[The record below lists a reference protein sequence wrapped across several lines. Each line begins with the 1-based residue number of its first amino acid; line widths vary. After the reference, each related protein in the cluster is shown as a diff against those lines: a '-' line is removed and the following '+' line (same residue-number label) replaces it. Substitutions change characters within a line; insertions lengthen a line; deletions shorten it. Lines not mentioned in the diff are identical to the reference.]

1 MEASKI
7 LGSSFRIAAWS
18 ARVCECP
25 CAPSTRKPI
34 ALSICP
40 RPLAHRSF
48 STSYK
53 RRQDA
58 KREPQDDA
66 SKPANSPLRS
76 PPTPKQAL
84 RIYTTAL
91 QKIIDGYNLKS
102 RLPPRQHES
111 LVVAL
116 TNAEVRLDA
125 PGAHADSFAPLLRT
139 LRGEIEPVLKINL
152 GSSDVD
158 QLVADVG
165 NQRTMSIPEQPPKDP
180 IPAPRKDA
188 PQPPRKSAQENILS
202 RVNEIIGA
210 PKPPPSS
217 QKSPQQS
224 ISSRLDAVMGTQ
236 KPAPAPPIQA
246 SDDDDSTL
254 STLDKLWNLYAKQ
267 SAAERDAANIHGSDP
282 FSPGESDDAK
292 RQRRELSMSIQDRLN
307 ESDAAWAK
315 RNRPTVRPALRLK
328 PSLGRT
334 VDVSGNFDVTR
345 AFRSLE
351 AACSRNNVK
360 RDVQKQRFHVRRGQL
375 KKHLKIERWRKLFKE
390 GFLAECDRVR
400 KMRKQGW

>member
-1 MEASKI
+1 MLSI
-7 LGSSFRIAAWS
+7 RQRPLPSRSFAT
-18 ARVCECP
+18 
-25 CAPSTRKPI
+25 STR
-34 ALSICP
+34 
-40 RPLAHRSF
+40 
-48 STSYK
+48 

-58 KREPQDDA
+58 ESSSQKAAPTP
-66 SKPANSPLRS
+66 SSTSPRT

-139 LRGEIEPVLKINL
+139 LRGEVEPVLKINL
-152 GSSDVD
+152 GSSDVKH
-158 QLVADVG
+158 LVADVG
-165 NQRTMSIPEQPPKDP
+165 KRKDMPLPEQPPKDNISP
-180 IPAPRKDA
+180 TPKDVSPPAK
-188 PQPPRKSAQENILS
+188 KSTQENILS

-210 PKPPPSS
+210 PKPAPA
-217 QKSPQQS
+217 QKLPQQS

-236 KPAPAPPIQA
+236 KPAPSPLDK
-246 SDDDDSTL
+246 SDDDDSSL
-254 STLDKLWNLYAKQ
+254 STLDKLWNLYAKE
-267 SAAERDAANIHGSDP
+267 SAAERDAANINRSD
-282 FSPGESDDAK
+282 SSYPGESEDAK

-315 RNRPTVRPALRLK
+315 RNRPAVRPALRLK

-351 AACSRNNVK
+351 AACSRNSVK
-360 RDVQKQRFHVRRGQL
+360 RDLQKQRFHVRRGQL
-375 KKHLKIERWRKLFKE
+375 KKQLKMERWRKLFKD
-390 GFLAECDRVR
+390 GFLAECGRVR
-400 KMRKQGW
+400 KMRRQGW

>member
-1 MEASKI
+1 M
-7 LGSSFRIAAWS
+7 
-18 ARVCECP
+18 P
-25 CAPSTRKPI
+25 
-34 ALSICP
+34 P
-40 RPLAHRSF
+40 RA
-48 STSYK
+48 
-53 RRQDA
+53 
-58 KREPQDDA
+58 
-66 SKPANSPLRS
+66 

-139 LRGEIEPVLKINL
+139 LREEVEPVLKINL
-152 GSSDVD
+152 GSSDIK

-165 NQRTMSIPEQPPKDP
+165 KQKDMPLPEQPPKDAILSP
-180 IPAPRKDA
+180 PKDA
-188 PQPPRKSAQENILS
+188 SQPLEKSTQENILS
-202 RVNEIIGA
+202 RVNEIIGTS
-210 PKPPPSS
+210 KPTPAR
-217 QKSPQQS
+217 KSPQQS
-224 ISSRLDAVMGTQ
+224 ISSRLDAVMGSS
-236 KPAPAPPIQA
+236 KPAPGPLDR

-254 STLDKLWNLYAKQ
+254 STLDKLWNLYARE
-267 SAAERDAANIHGSDP
+267 SAAERDAANINRSGS
-282 FSPGESDDAK
+282 SAPGESEDAK

-315 RNRPTVRPALRLK
+315 RNRPAVRPALRLK

-351 AACSRNNVK
+351 AACSRNSVK
-360 RDVQKQRFHVRRGQL
+360 RDLQKQRFHVRRGQL
-375 KKHLKIERWRKLFKE
+375 KKQLKMERWRKLFKE

-400 KMRKQGW
+400 KMRRQGW

>member
-1 MEASKI
+1 MEASK
-7 LGSSFRIAAWS
+7 LLSRSLRIAASQSRACECQCASSSRIPIVLSLRQRPLPSRSFGTS
-18 ARVCECP
+18 AR
-25 CAPSTRKPI
+25 
-34 ALSICP
+34 
-40 RPLAHRSF
+40 
-48 STSYK
+48 

-58 KREPQDDA
+58 SNPSLKAAPTPSNTPPRA
-66 SKPANSPLRS
+66 

-139 LRGEIEPVLKINL
+139 LRGEVEPVLKINL
-152 GSSDVD
+152 GSSDVK
-158 QLVADVG
+158 QLMADVG
-165 NQRTMSIPEQPPKDP
+165 KQKGISPPEQPPTESKP
-180 IPAPRKDA
+180 GAPSEASER
-188 PQPPRKSAQENILS
+188 PRTSTQENILS

-210 PKPPPSS
+210 PKPAPP
-217 QKSPQQS
+217 QKTPQQS
-224 ISSRLDAVMGTQ
+224 ISSRLDAVMGAQ
-236 KPAPAPPIQA
+236 KPAPSPLDR
-246 SDDDDSTL
+246 SDDNDSTL
-254 STLDKLWNLYAKQ
+254 STLDKLWNLYAKE
-267 SAAERDAANIHGSDP
+267 SAAERDAANINRSDP
-282 FSPGESDDAK
+282 SYSGESEDAK

-315 RNRPTVRPALRLK
+315 RNRPAVRPALRLK

-351 AACSRNNVK
+351 AACSRNSVK
-360 RDVQKQRFHVRRGQL
+360 RDLQKQRFHVRRGQL
-375 KKHLKIERWRKLFKE
+375 KKQLKMERWRKLFKE

-400 KMRKQGW
+400 KMRRQGW